1 MNLSGI
7 KGLKTTNEIFSTRL
21 SRNYVD
27 TWNINEFYNPI
38 NFLSLKPHPHQHD
51 LRP

>member
-7 KGLKTTNEIFSTRL
+7 KGLKTANEIFNTRL

-27 TWNINEFYNPI
+27 TWNINEFNNSI
-38 NFLSLKPHPHQHD
+38 NLIFLKPHPRQHD